1 MHAETE
7 IAHTRIDIV
16 ARTKYMA
23 FYITIET
30 STKKAITER
39 IRQNKWEYIITD
51 VIKK

>member
-1 MHAETE
+1 MHAGTE
-7 IAHTRIDIV
+7 VAHNRIDIV

-39 IRQNKWEYIITD
+39 IRRNKWEYIITD
-51 VIKK
+51 VIRR